1 MFTQRISMDCTQE
14 QYEDFLEE
22 ELIKMGYDVSG
33 VWGWHLGTD
42 IITNIYSNILGKTGN
57 TYKSNQKICKYKFT
71 YLGKFNAPLFLA
83 LAAMTNNPNGNYG
96 EWWVYTS
103 DKCHSLWTF
112 NELYK
117 QLGCI
122 TKECAFIDDR
132 GRQNGMHPDNKTYF
146 RKATVEEI
154 IANFSNKISP
164 TVQIEPTKYMN
175 GYGEYVELSSI
186 ALTEQNA
193 IELLKSK
200 GYIITKQF

>member
-1 MFTQRISMDCTQE
+1 MFIQKISMDCTKE
-14 QYEDFLEE
+14 QYDKYLKD
-22 ELIKMGYDVSG
+22 ELLKMGYDLG
-33 VWGWHLGTD
+33 GAWGWQPSVNIL
-42 IITNIYSNILGKTGN
+42 TNIYNEEVGVIGCTVNYSRRAYNGE
-57 TYKSNQKICKYKFT
+57 

-83 LAAMTNNPNGNYG
+83 LAAMTDNPNGNYG

-103 DKCHSLWTF
+103 DECHSLWTF
-112 NELYK
+112 NKLYK

-132 GRQNGMHPDNKTYF
+132 GRQNGMHPNNGEYF
-146 RKATVEEI
+146 RKATVKEI

-164 TVQIEPTKYMN
+164 TVQIESTKYMN

-200 GYIITKQF
+200 GYVITKQF